1 MYQASAEPED
11 HLAILVSLASRLP
24 EKMRY
29 LRAYQSSD
37 IVEATYS
44 SATSTT
50 VLLWR
55 GVMLRD
61 AVC

>member
-29 LRAYQSSD
+29 LGAYQSPD

-44 SATSTT
+44 SATSTA
-50 VLLWR
+50 VSLWR